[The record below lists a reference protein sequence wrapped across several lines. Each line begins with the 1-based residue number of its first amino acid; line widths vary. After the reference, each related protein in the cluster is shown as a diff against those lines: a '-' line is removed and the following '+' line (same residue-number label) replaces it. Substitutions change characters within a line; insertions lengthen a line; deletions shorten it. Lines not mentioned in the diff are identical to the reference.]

1 MTLLSSELVARETAT
16 GRASHLHAR
25 RLVAHNK
32 RPLSPLLASLHP
44 SLLHSFRPTPIPTMP
59 VPIKLEP
66 IGPEP
71 MSTSTSTTTA
81 ASAPTS
87 CLFRGGAAKLLLDS
101 PFPLSEI
108 RPPPFASAGR
118 AASATPSF
126 GAPAQTPSTTPI
138 GGRWPS
144 SSAQP
149 SEARSSLFPV
159 GKPSGASMFALPGVS
174 VSQDKA
180 QDKEKH
186 GGQSERYSHTHI
198 PK

>member
-1 MTLLSSELVARETAT
+1 
-16 GRASHLHAR
+16 
-25 RLVAHNK
+25 
-32 RPLSPLLASLHP
+32 
-44 SLLHSFRPTPIPTMP
+44 MP

-180 QDKEKH
+180 QEKEKH